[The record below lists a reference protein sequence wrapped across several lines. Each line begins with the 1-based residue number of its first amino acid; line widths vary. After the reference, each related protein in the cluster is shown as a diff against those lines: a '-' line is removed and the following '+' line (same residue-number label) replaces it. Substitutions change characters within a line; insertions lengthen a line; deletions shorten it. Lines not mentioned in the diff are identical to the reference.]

1 MGPLRRFL
9 PVALTVAI
17 GACSSAASSVSPGQP
32 PASVVPAASGTQASS
47 PLPTLASSVQRTS
60 EAPAGAVPI
69 TMTVVDSNHPRF
81 QPDTVTA
88 TAGTVVFYL
97 SNVPVGGES
106 PDHAM
111 VIGASD
117 VQFYP
122 DGSVK
127 SGQVLADSGHIV
139 ANDKA
144 TFTVEGLKPGTYQFW
159 CNVDVLGIST
169 HGANGMVG
177 TLTVTP

>member
-1 MGPLRRFL
+1 
-9 PVALTVAI
+9 
-17 GACSSAASSVSPGQP
+17 
-32 PASVVPAASGTQASS
+32 
-47 PLPTLASSVQRTS
+47 
-60 EAPAGAVPI
+60 
-69 TMTVVDSNHPRF
+69 MTVVEPADPRF
-81 QPDTVTA
+81 QPDKVTA
-88 TAGTVVFYL
+88 TAGTVIFYL
-97 SNVPVGGES
+97 DNVPAAGES

-117 VQFYP
+117 VQFYS

-144 TFTVEGLKPGTYQFW
+144 IFTVKGLKPGTYQFW
-159 CNVDVLGIST
+159 CNVDVGGIST
-169 HGANGMVG
+169 HGAAGMTG

>member
-1 MGPLRRFL
+1 MGRLRLIL
-9 PVALTVAI
+9 PVALSFAI
-17 GACSSAASSVSPGQP
+17 GACTSAVSPSHM
-32 PASVVPAASGTQASS
+32 PASTVQAASGALAPS
-47 PLPTLASSVQRTS
+47 PLPTLASTVEPAS
-60 EAPAGAVPI
+60 EAPDGAVPI
-69 TMTVVDSNHPRF
+69 TMTVTDVNHPRF
-81 QPDTVTA
+81 QPDKVTA

-97 SNVPVGGES
+97 HNVPVGAEM

-127 SGQVLADSGHIV
+127 SGQVLADSGHVV
-139 ANDKA
+139 ANDEA
-144 TFTVEGLKPGTYQFW
+144 VFTVTGLGPGTYKFW
-159 CNVDVLGIST
+159 CNVNVAAGDGT
-169 HGANGMVG
+169 HETNGMTG